1 MLEFH
6 RSGPADVDKKGPPS
20 IGQGDLCLVFNGLEP
35 EQKHM
40 LAVCD
45 SSVEHLLVVKFVLRD
60 AATLDERNK
69 NLYTMLV
76 KDSKWQILRLCSLE
90 NFNKACIGV
99 LAIDQCPLREALL
112 DLTVPVEG
120 DYFPHQADTKL
131 LSDAQQKALKACM
144 KQKGVTAIHGPFGS
158 GKSLLVQNVLQS
170 ILQVN

>member
-6 RSGPADVDKKGPPS
+6 RSSGASDPGKKGPPTV
-20 IGQGDLCLVFNGLEP
+20 GQGDLCLVFNGDAP

-60 AATLDERNK
+60 AANLDERNK

-76 KDSKWQILRLCSLE
+76 KDSSWQIVRLCSLE

-99 LAIDQCPLREALL
+99 LAID
-112 DLTVPVEG
+112 
-120 DYFPHQADTKL
+120 
-131 LSDAQQKALKACM
+131 
-144 KQKGVTAIHGPFGS
+144 
-158 GKSLLVQNVLQS
+158 
-170 ILQVN
+170 